1 MCHYW
6 KTDGA
11 SVLFVHIFWFVG
23 IEYPLVRISTWE
35 YADEGEDPEDECDET
50 DGEHDHDGLAKE
62 TLWHPDGLLQ
72 VVGTLNHDLGR
83 GREQQ
88 L

>member
-1 MCHYW
+1 M
-6 KTDGA
+6 
-11 SVLFVHIFWFVG
+11 LFVHIFWFVG
-23 IEYPLVRISTWE
+23 IDRVSSSTIVRISTCE

-50 DGEHDHDGLAKE
+50 DGELDHDGLAKE